1 MATKAGAVVSD
12 KRQEMKQFLMA
23 AALAVALTP
32 VTMIIAPSMAMAGPI
47 DRACMASDRRA
58 RSPRLCACIQR
69 VADQTLSRSDQRMA
83 ARFFRDPQRAQDVRQ
98 SNNPSHE
105 VFWRKYRA
113 FGETAAATCG

>member
-1 MATKAGAVVSD
+1 
-12 KRQEMKQFLMA
+12 MKQFLMA

-32 VTMIIAPSMAMAGPI
+32 VTFTIAPSVAMAGPI

-58 RSPRLCACIQR
+58 RSPRLCACIQQ
-69 VADQTLSRSDQRMA
+69 VADQTLSRADQRMA

-98 SNNPSHE
+98 SDNPSHE
-105 VFWRKYRA
+105 TFWRKYRA

>member
-32 VTMIIAPSMAMAGPI
+32 VSMIIAPSMAMAGPI

-98 SNNPSHE
+98 SDNPSHE